1 MNAARIISFYGYD
14 WMSSILPWQPLEVKF
29 RFQNFCF
36 NFISQM
42 NGNQLAW
49 ETVWGVL
56 MAHWQHIPAWQLQFN
71 VNYI

>member
-29 RFQNFCF
+29 RFQNVSF

-42 NGNQLAW
+42 VLWMEISWNGKQC
-49 ETVWGVL
+49 GV
-56 MAHWQHIPAWQLQFN
+56 F
-71 VNYI
+71 